1 MKNGD
6 LMRLIRFFVSVLI
19 CLSATSAFS
28 RNASSPIDLLQA
40 ERQRIGKDA
49 QIDLQQFSHDTQAIV
64 AQANVL
70 NQSGESQK
78 ALEKLLELNKYASLD
93 RYPDY
98 TVQVVCFNVYTG
110 LANERDATA
119 CRRRAAAMAVI
130 LLKLSGGGN
139 TPDDPVRIVR
149 VGEIG
154 DWLRLRSAK
163 MTDVQAI
170 QYQGSS
176 LQKVTFTTP
185 ADSHVEV
192 AYFLMN
198 PREVFEI
205 DQTARDIFQPLP
217 VSDTDGKYA
226 AAMKEAHERRAKF
239 LSDQSFNYRELV
251 QLVQDSQKEA
261 MQLAQQGDVEAAL
274 SKIREVERIRP
285 IRDIPIFSLVSNYS
299 ALLGKAGDEGA
310 HADMRLYLF
319 GITQDIAHSG
329 DGLTPETAIRVIA
342 VNEEYSWL
350 FAKKLHATRQALI
363 RNGDSQYDAIEAT
376 DASGRSRTYY
386 FDVTPFFDR
395 YLPVAN
401 KQ

>member
-6 LMRLIRFFVSVLI
+6 AMRSIRFFVFVLI
-19 CLSATSAFS
+19 CLPVANAFS
-28 RNASSPIDLLQA
+28 QDASSLIDVLQA
-40 ERQRIGKDA
+40 ERQRVGTDA
-49 QIDLQQFSHDTQAIV
+49 HINLQQFSRDTQAI
-64 AQANVL
+64 ATQAYAL
-70 NQSGESQK
+70 SQSGENRQ
-78 ALEKLLELNKYASLD
+78 ALDKLLELNKYAPLD

-98 TVQVVCFNVYTG
+98 TVQVVCFNIYTD

-130 LLKLSGGGN
+130 LLKLSGSGKA
-139 TPDDPVRIVR
+139 PDDPIRIVR

-154 DWLRLRSAK
+154 DWLRMRSAK
-163 MTDVQAI
+163 MSDVQAI
-170 QYQGSS
+170 RHQGSS

-185 ADSHVEV
+185 ADSHAEV

-198 PREVFEI
+198 PREVSEI
-205 DQTARDIFQPLP
+205 DQSAQDVFQPLP
-217 VSDTDGKYA
+217 VSDNDGKYA

-239 LSDQSFNYRELV
+239 LSDQRFNYRELI
-251 QLVQDSQKEA
+251 QLVQDSQKAA
-261 MQLAQQGDVEAAL
+261 MQLAQQGDVAGAL

-299 ALLGKAGDEGA
+299 ALLGKAGNEGA

-319 GITQDIAHSG
+319 GIAQDIAHSG
-329 DGLTPETAIRVIA
+329 DGLTPETAVRVIA

-350 FAKKLHATRQALI
+350 SAKKLHVTRQALI

-386 FDVTPFFDR
+386 FDVTPFFGR
-395 YLPVAN
+395 YVPVAN
-401 KQ
+401 KR